1 MKNTALFVVAIL
13 SLSLS
18 WQCTQAQKL
27 PRRPFFGA
35 RMLNINEVQK
45 TDLQLPNT
53 QGVYL
58 ALIVP
63 QSSAAVANFQPKD
76 VLVKIN
82 HQSITDVQQ
91 FLTILKKYKSGEKV
105 GFEYYRQ
112 GKKYTCQMV
121 FQEYPKMQSE
131 DYEVVY
137 SSVKAKSNHLRTII
151 SKPKGQGKFPAVII
165 VQGIGCVTVDSP
177 THVFPKAV
185 ADALTRKGIVVMQI
199 EKTGMG
205 DSKGTPC
212 RECTFEEELAGY
224 KAGLAAIKKLDYVNP
239 DQTFLF
245 GFSMG
250 GVIAPMIASENP
262 VKGIIVY
269 GTVARNW
276 QEYEMENTRRQAEM
290 TGTSYDQIA
299 DNMRIKERAL
309 HHLMVEKQAPQ
320 DIIAKYP
327 ETASFLRI
335 YPQHY
340 VYFQQVADVN
350 LSAHWLKTNAH
361 VLAVHGK
368 ADFVSFARDHA
379 LIARIVNGKTP
390 GKARYMELPDSDHW
404 LNKMGTMQQ
413 SMQNAR
419 NPKNTKNYRLLDIA
433 GDWILRQSKT

>member
-1 MKNTALFVVAIL
+1 MKNTALSVVIAL
-13 SLSLS
+13 GLLLCWS
-18 WQCTQAQKL
+18 CTQAQKL

-35 RMLNINEVQK
+35 RLLNVTEAQK
-45 TDLQLPNT
+45 SNLQLPNT

-58 ALIVP
+58 DLVIP

-76 VLVKIN
+76 VLIKIN
-82 HQSITDVQQ
+82 HQEITDVQQ
-91 FLTILKKYKSGEKV
+91 FLPILKKYKSGEKV
-105 GFEYYRQ
+105 SFEYYRQ
-112 GKKYTCQMV
+112 GKKYTRQMV
-121 FQEYPKMQSE
+121 FQEYPKMQSK
-131 DYEVVY
+131 DYDVVY
-137 SSVKAKSNHLRTII
+137 SSVKAKNNHLRTII

-177 THVFPKAV
+177 TYAFPKAM
-185 ADALTRKGIVVMQI
+185 ANALTRKGIVVMQI

-212 RECTFEEELAGY
+212 RECTFEEEVAGY
-224 KAGLAAIKKLDYVNP
+224 KAGLVALKKLDYVNP

-250 GVIAPMIASENP
+250 GVIAPMVASENP

-290 TGTSYDQIA
+290 AGTSYDQIA

-309 HHLMVEKQAPQ
+309 HHLMVEKQTPQ

-335 YPQHY
+335 YPQNY
-340 VYFQQVADVN
+340 VYLQQVADVN

-379 LIARIVNGKTP
+379 LIARIINGKTP
-390 GKARYMELPDSDHW
+390 GKAQHLELPDSDHW
-404 LNKMGTMQQ
+404 LNKMSTMQQ
-413 SMQNAR
+413 SRQNAR
-419 NPKNTKNYRLLDIA
+419 NPKNPKNYSLLEIA
-433 GDWILRQSKT
+433 SDWILKKSKT